1 VAGRYRCPS
10 CGGTA
15 SRIVDCRLVIT
26 QLRSCGICQLLSF
39 RTLTRQ
45 ARIQHVQGIHTT
57 LWIIVSEYPPELA
70 GDFDRLDASL
80 LPPTRFIAQVT
91 N

>member
-1 VAGRYRCPS
+1 LQ
-10 CGGTA
+10 
-15 SRIVDCRLVIT
+15 D
-26 QLRSCGICQLLSF
+26 LSVVVVPHAD
-39 RTLTRQ
+39 RQ

-80 LPPTRFIAQVT
+80 FPSTRFIARVT